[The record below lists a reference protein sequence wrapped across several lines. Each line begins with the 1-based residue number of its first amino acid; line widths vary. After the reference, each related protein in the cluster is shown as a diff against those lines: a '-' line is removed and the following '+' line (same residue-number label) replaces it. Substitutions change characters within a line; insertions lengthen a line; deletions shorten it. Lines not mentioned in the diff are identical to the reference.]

1 VYRQVHHPYNKGV
14 GMEGQPIMNQGKL
27 LEEIL
32 KPVNRPNPYPLYSQ
46 LRETPISQQEDGTY
60 VVSTYREIEALLYD
74 PRISSD
80 ERKSTRGPPPN
91 VRARQR
97 EPGSSLPFI
106 LLDPPDHNRLRRV
119 VIHQFTPERIEGM
132 RDLVIQIVDE
142 LLDAQRNRNQ
152 LDIVDDF
159 AHPLPVRVIS
169 KMLGVPI
176 QDKARFE
183 VWVSALIRI
192 IEPPQNV
199 SEAEEVEE
207 RASQAVM
214 QMKEYLRGLIATRRD
229 RPEDDLISA
238 LVVSTSH
245 DDAGQ
250 MNEQELLASLQLLIA
265 AGYETTV
272 NSITNGMLTLLR
284 HPDVLARLHRD
295 PDMVIRTVEEVLRYE
310 PPVHIRNR
318 TTLADI
324 NIAGVTIPK
333 GATVVLLL
341 ASGSRDPA
349 RFPDPDRF
357 DPDRTDNEHFGF
369 GRGIHYCV
377 GAPLARME
385 TQIALNALVRRLV
398 NPRLVTDPP
407 PYRELA
413 TLRGPRHLAV
423 TFDHIDD

>member
-1 VYRQVHHPYNKGV
+1 
-14 GMEGQPIMNQGKL
+14 MNQGKL
-27 LEEIL
+27 YEEIL

-46 LRETPISQQEDGTY
+46 LRATPVCRQEDGTY

-80 ERKSTRGPPPN
+80 ERKSTRGPPLRFR
-91 VRARQR
+91 VR
-97 EPGSSLPFI
+97 EPEPFI
-106 LLDPPDHNRLRRV
+106 LLDPPNHNRLRRV
-119 VIHQFTPERIEGM
+119 VIHQFTPERVEGM
-132 RDLVIQIVDE
+132 RDLVIQIVNE
-142 LLDAQRNRNQ
+142 LLDAQKNRGQ

-169 KMLGVPI
+169 KMLGIPI

-183 VWVSALIRI
+183 VWVTALVRTV
-192 IEPPQNV
+192 EPPQNV
-199 SEAEEVEE
+199 SEAADVEE
-207 RASQAVM
+207 RGSQAVVEM
-214 QMKEYLRGLIATRRD
+214 REYLHGLVTTRRD
-229 RPEDDLISA
+229 RPGDDLISA

-245 DDAGQ
+245 EDAGQ
-250 MNEQELLASLQLLIA
+250 MNEEELLASLQLLVN

-272 NSITNGMLTLLR
+272 NSISNGMLTLLR
-284 HPDVLARLHRD
+284 HPDVLARLRRD

-310 PPVHIRNR
+310 PPVHIRTR

-333 GATVVLLL
+333 GANVVLLL
-341 ASGSRDPA
+341 ASGNRDPA

-385 TQIALNALVRRLV
+385 THIALNALARRLV

-413 TLRGPRHLAV
+413 TLRGPQHLAV
-423 TFDHIDD
+423 TFDDLRD

>member
-1 VYRQVHHPYNKGV
+1 
-14 GMEGQPIMNQGKL
+14 MNQGKL
-27 LEEIL
+27 FEEIL
-32 KPVNRPNPYPLYSQ
+32 KPVNRPNPYPLYRQ
-46 LRETPISQQEDGTY
+46 LHETPISQQEDGTY

-80 ERKSTRGPPPN
+80 ERKSTRGPPLRFR
-91 VRARQR
+91 VRQR
-97 EPGSSLPFI
+97 EPGSSLPF
-106 LLDPPDHNRLRRV
+106 LFLDPPDHNRLRSV
-119 VIHQFTPERIEGM
+119 VTHQFTPERIEGM
-132 RDLVIQIVDE
+132 RDLVIQIVNE
-142 LLDAQRNRNQ
+142 LLDAQRNRSQ

-183 VWVSALIRI
+183 VWVSALVNRRL
-192 IEPPQNV
+192 IEPPEN
-199 SEAEEVEE
+199 EKDAEVEE
-207 RASQAVM
+207 HGSQAVVEM
-214 QMKEYLRGLIATRRD
+214 SEYLRDLIITRRD
-229 RPEDDLISA
+229 RLGDDLISA
-238 LVVSTSH
+238 LVVSTSQ

-250 MNEQELLASLQLLIA
+250 MNEQELLASLQLLVT

-272 NSITNGMLTLLR
+272 NSISNGMLTLLR
-284 HPDVLARLHRD
+284 HPDVLAKLRRD

-310 PPVHIRNR
+310 PPVQYRTR

-333 GATVVLLL
+333 GATVVVLL
-341 ASGSRDPA
+341 ASGNRDPA
-349 RFPDPDRF
+349 RFSDPDRF

-385 TQIALNALVRRLV
+385 THIALNVLVRRLV

-413 TLRGPRHLAV
+413 SLRGPQHLAV
-423 TFDHIDD
+423 TFDGLVD

>member
-1 VYRQVHHPYNKGV
+1 
-14 GMEGQPIMNQGKL
+14 
-27 LEEIL
+27 
-32 KPVNRPNPYPLYSQ
+32 
-46 LRETPISQQEDGTY
+46 
-60 VVSTYREIEALLYD
+60 
-74 PRISSD
+74 
-80 ERKSTRGPPPN
+80 
-91 VRARQR
+91 
-97 EPGSSLPFI
+97 
-106 LLDPPDHNRLRRV
+106 
-119 VIHQFTPERIEGM
+119 
-132 RDLVIQIVDE
+132 VIQLADE
-142 LLDAQRNRNQ
+142 SLDAQRNRSQ

-169 KMLGVPI
+169 ELLGIPI
-176 QDKARFE
+176 EDKSRFE
-183 VWVSALIRI
+183 VWVSALIRT
-192 IEPPQNV
+192 IEPVHNV
-199 SEAEEVEE
+199 SEAEVEE
-207 RASQAVM
+207 SASQAIM
-214 QMKEYLRGLIATRRD
+214 QMTEYIRGLIAARRD
-229 RPEDDLISA
+229 RPRDDLISA
-238 LVVSTSH
+238 LVMSTSH
-245 DDAGQ
+245 DDAGR
-250 MNEQELLASLQLLIA
+250 MNEQELLASLQLLVA
-265 AGYETTV
+265 AGFETTV

-284 HPDVLARLHRD
+284 HPDVLARLRRD
-295 PDMVIRTVEEVLRYE
+295 PNMVIRTVEEVLRYE
-310 PPVHIRNR
+310 PPVHIRTR

-413 TLRGPRHLAV
+413 TLRGPQHLAIA
-423 TFDHIDD
+423 FDHLGD